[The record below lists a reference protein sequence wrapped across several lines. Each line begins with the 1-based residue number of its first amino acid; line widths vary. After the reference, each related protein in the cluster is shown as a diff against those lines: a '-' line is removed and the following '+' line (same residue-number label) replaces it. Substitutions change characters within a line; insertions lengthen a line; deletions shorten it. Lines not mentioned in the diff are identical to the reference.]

1 MNTSGT
7 ENRLDAI
14 RPRVSRAANG
24 KKVITLLDDDR
35 SETYATLDEAIR
47 AAQTWYI
54 GLAGGKLPSWNYR
67 VESLPDFR
75 RAIGHYKSQIAQAL
89 GCRSN
94 RLKLRVE
101 APADSRFFRDQ

>member
-1 MNTSGT
+1 M
-7 ENRLDAI
+7 
-14 RPRVSRAANG
+14 
-24 KKVITLLDDDR
+24 ITLLDDDR

-54 GLAGGKLPSWNYR
+54 GLAGGKLPIWNYR
-67 VESLPDFR
+67 VESLPEFR

-101 APADSRFFRDQ
+101 APAGSWFFRHR

>member
-1 MNTSGT
+1 L
-7 ENRLDAI
+7 LDAI
-14 RPRVSRAANG
+14 RPRVSRAANEQ
-24 KKVITLLDDDR
+24 KVITLLDDDR

-75 RAIGHYKSQIAQAL
+75 RAIGHYKSQIAQVL

-101 APADSRFFRDQ
+101 APAASRFFRDQ